1 MEGRETGGEGK
12 EGEVG
17 NSKRIKAGGEE
28 GEERKSEK
36 KEGGKGEGDSERQ
49 REKAHRHFSKS

>member
-17 NSKRIKAGGEE
+17 NSKGIKAGGEE

-36 KEGGKGEGDSERQ
+36 KCGKGEGDSERQ
-49 REKAHRHFSKS
+49 REEAHRHFSKS